1 MKLKPLVLLLAA
13 SVLASGCSQTVKST
27 LDAPT
32 DVTYQVADEDA
43 SGIPIVEPD
52 AALNPATMPTVAQLI
67 LIEYGKTSVTQF
79 EALLGSPSKI
89 IKVSSNQGFVIF
101 DSNRVVGGR
110 TEDNPGV
117 LVVHEQ
123 LAPKQLPSK
132 EGRFRYSRGF
142 SPRGL
147 PPICCHFGHE
157 ILFDATLVRQGMES
171 PAVGTS

>member
-79 EALLGSPSKI
+79 EALLGSPSKVV
-89 IKVSSNQGFVIF
+89 KVSPNSGFLLSVKKKQNDWVVTGF
-101 DSNRVVGGR
+101 KMGLRLDDSKAL
-110 TEDNPGV
+110 E
-117 LVVHEQ
+117 
-123 LAPKQLPSK
+123 
-132 EGRFRYSRGF
+132 
-142 SPRGL
+142 
-147 PPICCHFGHE
+147 
-157 ILFDATLVRQGMES
+157 
-171 PAVGTS
+171 

>member
-79 EALLGSPSKI
+79 EALLGSPQR
-89 IKVSSNQGFVIF
+89 SS
-101 DSNRVVGGR
+101 
-110 TEDNPGV
+110 
-117 LVVHEQ
+117 
-123 LAPKQLPSK
+123 
-132 EGRFRYSRGF
+132 RFRRTRDLSFLTRTALSEDG
-142 SPRGL
+142 PRKI
-147 PPICCHFGHE
+147 PVF
-157 ILFDATLVRQGMES
+157 
-171 PAVGTS
+171 

>member
-79 EALLGSPSKI
+79 EALLGSPSKVV
-89 IKVSSNQGFVIF
+89 KVSPNSGFVIF

-110 TEDNPGV
+110 TEKNPGV

-123 LAPKQLPSK
+123 LARDRHYPYMSILLSIKKKHDDWVVTGFKIGLRLDASK
-132 EGRFRYSRGF
+132 ALE
-142 SPRGL
+142 
-147 PPICCHFGHE
+147 
-157 ILFDATLVRQGMES
+157 
-171 PAVGTS
+171 

>member
-123 LAPKQLPSK
+123 LARERHYPNMSILLSVKKKQNDWVVTGFKMGLRLDASK
-132 EGRFRYSRGF
+132 ALE
-142 SPRGL
+142 
-147 PPICCHFGHE
+147 
-157 ILFDATLVRQGMES
+157 
-171 PAVGTS
+171 